1 MQRRAQCSLEVLF
14 GFLVTRRDC
23 RNDLSKRRRKRI
35 DCANPCRRTEPS
47 FRLTSLLKRRRR

>member
-1 MQRRAQCSLEVLF
+1 MQRRAQRPLEVLF

-35 DCANPCRRTEPS
+35 DCANACRCAKPS